1 MPAAITAA
9 VASSSGQEGR
19 LCRKGILGVRIMCTI
34 SVCVSSPMTNQ
45 PDWNSVCCS
54 GVLAAKT
61 NHISAKVR
69 MSNSE
74 LMGPKNTMK
83 RPRSAGFQR
92 SGWRTSSSSTL
103 SKGMAICERS
113 YSRFCTSRC
122 SGSMGRKGMKAEAT
136 ITENTLPKLELA
148 VMRMYFSM
156 LLKVRRPSITPCS
169 STIRLFS
176 SRMMSAASLAMST
189 ALSTLMPMSAAR
201 RAGASL
207 MPSPMKPVM
216 WPLAR
221 SACTMRSLCSGV
233 SRANS

>member
-1 MPAAITAA
+1 
-9 VASSSGQEGR
+9 
-19 LCRKGILGVRIMCTI
+19 
-34 SVCVSSPMTNQ
+34 
-45 PDWNSVCCS
+45 
-54 GVLAAKT
+54 
-61 NHISAKVR
+61 
-69 MSNSE
+69 
-74 LMGPKNTMK
+74 MK

-103 SKGMAICERS
+103 SKGMAICETS

-122 SGSMGRKGMKAEAT
+122 SGSMGRKGIKAEAT

-233 SRANS
+233 SRAKNWCRSTVWRSISSFMCSICVPRTMWSAGSPTSRQTLAATSSLSPVSSLTATPCAARAASASAVVSFGGSRKAM